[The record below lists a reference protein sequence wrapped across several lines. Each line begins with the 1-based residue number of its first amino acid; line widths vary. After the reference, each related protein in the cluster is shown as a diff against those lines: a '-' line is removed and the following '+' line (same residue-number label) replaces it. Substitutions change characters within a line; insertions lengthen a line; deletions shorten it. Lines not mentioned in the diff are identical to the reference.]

1 MENADVGAQKN
12 KLQYIYHFWGD
23 IMRHYVWASKEQMDK
38 ARKYFLQKDWKFPEG
53 IAGVGIFKNG
63 SLEFTIDY
71 KAKTEGKK
79 SIENLGL
86 PPPF

>member
-1 MENADVGAQKN
+1 MKNLDVNTQKN
-12 KLQYIYHFWGD
+12 ELQYGYHFLGD
-23 IMRHYVWASKEQMDK
+23 AIRHYVWASKEQMDK
-38 ARKYFLQKDWKFPEG
+38 ARKYFKQKDWEFPPG

-71 KAKTEGKK
+71 KAKNEGKK

-86 PPPF
+86 LSPY